1 MHNSIL
7 STLGSNSNQQDGQSS
22 RRLSTISF
30 ILFCTYGRKLLYHC
44 IPYPSKIRSP
54 RAQSPSCSPILQA
67 LTQSHW
73 MKFHIFRLNL
83 SDRSRT
89 RVGKEKEDEGEL
101 QWRKKALDEK
111 FYTGTKKMI
120 TSRDSNSNLRASL
133 LWERKV
139 SGLVSL
145 SSLSW

>member
-1 MHNSIL
+1 
-7 STLGSNSNQQDGQSS
+7 
-22 RRLSTISF
+22 
-30 ILFCTYGRKLLYHC
+30 
-44 IPYPSKIRSP
+44 
-54 RAQSPSCSPILQA
+54 
-67 LTQSHW
+67 

-120 TSRDSNSNLRASL
+120 TCRDSNSNLRASL
-133 LWERKV
+133 L
-139 SGLVSL
+139 
-145 SSLSW
+145 